1 MISVLEGC
9 TDDFRL
15 AEVLIENEP
24 VDYQHQTKVIQ
35 RLISTSL
42 TEIGARGTTLL
53 ARLIASSIQM
63 ARFDL
68 AISLWKKNK
77 IHAV

>member
-9 TDDFRL
+9 TDDLRL

-42 TEIGARGTTLL
+42 TEIGARGTILL

-63 ARFDL
+63 GRFDL
-68 AISLWKKNK
+68 AISLWKENK
-77 IHAV
+77 IQAV

>member
-1 MISVLEGC
+1 VLEGC

-42 TEIGARGTTLL
+42 TEIGARGTILL

-63 ARFDL
+63 GRFDL
-68 AISLWKKNK
+68 AISLWKENK
-77 IHAV
+77 IQAV